1 MTAPKGRRRL
11 PDGNRPLMYIVLT
24 GTHGVGKSTLAEH
37 LVSVLEPGRNVRLIP
52 ETARELVRRGMKVND
67 EMTEDGFIAYI
78 QVYLQAL
85 RESQTDIVIADRS
98 LFDLYLYTHNS
109 TERIRPIYIEM
120 LRELVFVEAKT
131 VDFYVYFPV
140 EFLLQVDGVRPPDDS
155 YQRQIDRDAVR
166 LLEYFGVRVVI
177 ASGSLSERAATVIEH
192 LQNG

>member
-1 MTAPKGRRRL
+1 
-11 PDGNRPLMYIVLT
+11 
-24 GTHGVGKSTLAEH
+24 
-37 LVSVLEPGRNVRLIP
+37 
-52 ETARELVRRGMKVND
+52 
-67 EMTEDGFIAYI
+67 
-78 QVYLQAL
+78 
-85 RESQTDIVIADRS
+85 
-98 LFDLYLYTHNS
+98 
-109 TERIRPIYIEM
+109 M